1 LWDGRKFADIR
12 ELKALLIKDE
22 RQIAHNVLRQLLT
35 YATGAAE
42 RFGDR
47 ARVEAILDDAAKKQY
62 GVRTL
67 IHALVQSTLF
77 RHK

>member
-1 LWDGRKFADIR
+1 MR
-12 ELKALLIKDE
+12 ELKQLLLSDE
-22 RQIAHNVLRQLLT
+22 RLIARNVLRQLLA
-35 YATGAAE
+35 YSTGAAE

-47 ARVEAILDDAAKKQY
+47 PRVEAILDRAATSQY

-67 IHALVQSTLF
+67 IHELVQSTLF